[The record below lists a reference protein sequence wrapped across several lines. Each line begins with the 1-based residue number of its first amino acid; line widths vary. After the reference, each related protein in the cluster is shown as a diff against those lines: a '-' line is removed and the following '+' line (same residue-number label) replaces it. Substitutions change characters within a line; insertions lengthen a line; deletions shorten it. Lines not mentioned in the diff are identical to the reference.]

1 MKKYFVFLT
10 IMFGVFFFSCE
21 KEEPVSAYG
30 ECSEYLLFKFNGDYE
45 QYVPVAYS
53 DEKKKLIAHPSPSN
67 PFAAGLICSSKKC
80 SNNYFLDIQVLVDP
94 RKWGNNTTAYTDI
107 TVEEYKE
114 IWKVMEGKDIRDTL
128 ASRIIDKDPYKEIY
142 VFPRT
147 DTILCQGIY
156 QEPNFDKIN
165 EMIESGEFFTYEG
178 VERIK

>member
-1 MKKYFVFLT
+1 STNRT
-10 IMFGVFFFSCE
+10 IT
-21 KEEPVSAYG
+21 
-30 ECSEYLLFKFNGDYE
+30 
-45 QYVPVAYS
+45 
-53 DEKKKLIAHPSPSN
+53 
-67 PFAAGLICSSKKC
+67 KC
-80 SNNYFLDIQVLVDP
+80 SNDYFLKTYVLGDP
-94 RKWGNNTTAYTDI
+94 RNLVKKNTAAYTDI

-114 IWKVMEGKDIRDTL
+114 IWKAMEGKDICDTL

-142 VFPRT
+142 VFSRT